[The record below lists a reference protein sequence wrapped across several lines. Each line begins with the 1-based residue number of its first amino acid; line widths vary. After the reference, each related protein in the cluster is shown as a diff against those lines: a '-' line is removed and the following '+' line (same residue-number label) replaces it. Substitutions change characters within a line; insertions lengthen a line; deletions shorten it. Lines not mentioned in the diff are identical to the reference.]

1 MRRLAIIGLLCVAFL
16 AVAVPATA
24 HTALKKSTPADGSTV
39 DRAVRRVVLT
49 FNEPIEPAGQ
59 GAQLLDSTGTTV
71 DADVTVDGAVVTIR
85 PAEPLTSGGH
95 GVRWAVRSGDGHPV
109 RGTVRF
115 TVDAAVTS
123 GAGDT
128 AHDAPAVRDAPA
140 DDHAHAAATADHAA
154 PASGAQDAQHGGA
167 DDVAMDTALTS
178 ALAADATRPLELVDA
193 ALRAVFYAVALSAMG
208 VAMFLL
214 GAWEGPRRE
223 VRLLC
228 RMIVRLAL
236 ATAVVVV
243 AQVLIRSA
251 LTGGAWDAAVTAL
264 PQTLTP
270 TYAVGVGLRIAG
282 ALLLIAGTPPVRR
295 RLLDVH
301 PIAGAAVD
309 IGVGPL
315 VVQPPEPTAA
325 PSGRLGPGA
334 TMLLGVG
341 AMAASF
347 ALVGHAATAEPRPL
361 STAAAV
367 AHVLAAAVW
376 AGGLLALATVLTHRR
391 RRLISPRA
399 GLVAARFSVLATGG
413 VLLAAAAGVALA
425 VVRLD
430 TVAQLWTTAYGFTL
444 LAKVSVVGIVAGIGA
459 HNHFVVVPT
468 LRRIPDHV
476 IALRLRRLAL
486 IDVALLVAVVAL
498 TSVLVALAG

>member
-16 AVAVPATA
+16 AIAVPATA
-24 HTALKKSTPADGSTV
+24 HTALETSTPADGSTV

-59 GAQLLDSTGTTV
+59 GAQLLDATGTTV

-85 PAEPLTSGGH
+85 PAEPLTSGRH
-95 GVRWAVRSGDGHPV
+95 GIRWAVRSGDGHPV

-115 TVDAAVTS
+115 TVDAAVTR

-140 DDHAHAAATADHAA
+140 DDPAHAA

-167 DDVAMDTALTS
+167 DDVAMDAALTS

-208 VAMFLL
+208 VATFLL

-228 RMIVRLAL
+228 RMIARLAL

-243 AQVLIRSA
+243 AQVLVHSA

-270 TYAVGVGLRIAG
+270 TYAAGVGLRIAG

-309 IGVGPL
+309 VGVGPV

-325 PSGRLGPGA
+325 TSGRLGPGA

-347 ALVGHAATAEPRPL
+347 ALVGHAVTAEPRLL

-367 AHVLAAAVW
+367 AHVLAVAVW

-444 LAKVSVVGIVAGIGA
+444 LAKVSVVGIVVGIGV